1 MFLLEI
7 MVFNFQYLSSFW
19 NEIAADTLYETFT
32 SSQHKAWKFTSP
44 AVFHKDLRNFLRK
57 YRARLGLGFTYNRQ
71 LWNSGASM
79 VFKKGMFLE
88 RKGDFGKATSSGKSC
103 STQLCM
109 KLAQEVFI
117 RKTYWL
123 CVCDTA
129 EIHPHV
135 QGEMEIWLQRQR
147 PQPQEVLWEVIL
159 QREKKWKREY
169 LSRSKG
175 FIKKA

>member
-19 NEIAADTLYETFT
+19 NEIAADVFYETFT

-71 LWNSGASM
+71 LWNSGAST

-88 RKGDFGKATSSGKSC
+88 RKSDFGKATSSGKELQYTVVYEAGPRRSLLERL
-103 STQLCM
+103 TD
-109 KLAQEVFI
+109 F
-117 RKTYWL
+117 L
-123 CVCDTA
+123 CVWYCWNSPTCARRDGNLTAKAKITTPGGSLRGDTTK
-129 EIHPHV
+129 
-135 QGEMEIWLQRQR
+135 GEKM
-147 PQPQEVLWEVIL
+147 
-159 QREKKWKREY
+159 KKRVSKQIKRFY
-169 LSRSKG
+169 
-175 FIKKA
+175 

>member
-57 YRARLGLGFTYNRQ
+57 YRARLGLGFMYNRQ

-123 CVCDTA
+123 CVC
-129 EIHPHV
+129 
-135 QGEMEIWLQRQR
+135 
-147 PQPQEVLWEVIL
+147 VIL
-159 QREKKWKREY
+159 LKFTHMCKERWKSDCKGKDHNPRRFSERWYYKGRKNEKE
-169 LSRSKG
+169 S
-175 FIKKA
+175 I